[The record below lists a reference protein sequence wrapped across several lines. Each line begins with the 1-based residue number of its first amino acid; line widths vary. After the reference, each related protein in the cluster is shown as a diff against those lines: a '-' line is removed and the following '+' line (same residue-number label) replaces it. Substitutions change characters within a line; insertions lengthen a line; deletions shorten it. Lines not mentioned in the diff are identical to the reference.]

1 MGSVEDL
8 GSAFLWS
15 ISKISE
21 AFSLHRTT
29 VRKRLVEAGVEPA
42 GESKG
47 NALYALR
54 DVGPALFS
62 KNSETIDVE
71 GLQNPALMPPKDRK
85 DWYQSENERVK
96 LEESTRQLIPEAEVV
111 AVYSSMTKAVVQV
124 LETIPDLLERDC
136 ALSPQAVSHV
146 QNVIDDLRFTLAE
159 RTYHAC
165 ASDLA
170 GGEEGLGED

>member
-1 MGSVEDL
+1 MDRELKNLKCNISQL
-8 GSAFLWS
+8 SAVTG
-15 ISKISE
+15 
-21 AFSLHRTT
+21 LHRQT
-29 VRKRLVEAGVEPA
+29 VASRLANIPTAPGSNE
-42 GESKG
+42 K
-47 NALYALR
+47 NKLYFL
-54 DVGPALFS
+54 
-62 KNSETIDVE
+62 IDVIR
-71 GLQNPALMPPKDRK
+71 ALMETTASPVSERQDPNKMPPKERK

>member
-1 MGSVEDL
+1 MGTVDDL
-8 GSAFLWS
+8 GAAFAWS

-21 AFSLHRTT
+21 AFSLDRAT
-29 VRKRLVEAGVEPA
+29 VRKRLAEAGVEPA
-42 GESKG
+42 GESRG
-47 NALYALR
+47 NSLYALR

-62 KNSETIDVE
+62 TNSAPADIDAI
-71 GLQNPALMPPKDRK
+71 QNPALMPPKERK

-96 LEESTRQLIPEAEVV
+96 LEESTRQLIPESEVV
-111 AVYSSMTKAVVQV
+111 AVFSSMTKAVVQV
-124 LETIPDLLERDC
+124 LETVPDLLERDC

-165 ASDLA
+165 ASDLT
-170 GGEEGLGED
+170 GSEDGLGED